1 MNDLEYTCET
11 KGECDYYPDN
21 DYLSRSSRIDNV
33 QIKSILETMG
43 SAAKN
48 LKPSLSFSQHMLQRI
63 ITSFVDN
70 SDYIDFKANSVADA
84 DCSSSELSAHEE
96 ATCTLMDRFIESFIE
111 EQLHIGDELMI
122 QTIKIMKLGTLRPLM
137 TLKGEHS
144 ILFYSLCMT
153 IQRTTYEQS

>member
-63 ITSFVDN
+63 ITVRIFD
-70 SDYIDFKANSVADA
+70 
-84 DCSSSELSAHEE
+84 
-96 ATCTLMDRFIESFIE
+96 
-111 EQLHIGDELMI
+111 
-122 QTIKIMKLGTLRPLM
+122 
-137 TLKGEHS
+137 S
-144 ILFYSLCMT
+144 IHV
-153 IQRTTYEQS
+153 